1 MSVVQWLAAIRLEVD
16 VSSGRGPGRES
27 DQDIKLEEI
36 MHPAVTITPQA
47 SEREAL
53 KLLLENNVPGVPVV
67 DEEGLLVGF
76 VTDGHLLA
84 SALPEYLKVMADVS
98 FVSEAGDRWV
108 EYFAGSAERPVSD
121 VMSTEVSQVE
131 LGTSEVVVAHK
142 MVHDGVSSVVVTEG
156 GKVIGVVNRL
166 DLFAAV
172 IGAEPG

>member
-1 MSVVQWLAAIRLEVD
+1 MAGRAIRLEVD
-16 VSSGRGPGRES
+16 VSSERGPGRET
-27 DQDIKLEEI
+27 DQDIQIEEI
-36 MHPAVTITPQA
+36 MRPVVTITPDA

-98 FVSEAGDRWV
+98 FVSEAGDEWV
-108 EYFAGSAERPVSD
+108 DYFAGSAEKPVSE

-131 LGTSEVVVAHK
+131 LGDSEVVVAHK

-156 GKVIGVVNRL
+156 GKVVGVVNRL

-172 IGAEPG
+172 IGAKPD

>member
-1 MSVVQWLAAIRLEVD
+1 MSSE
-16 VSSGRGPGRES
+16 RGPGRET
-27 DQDIKLEEI
+27 DQDIQIEEI
-36 MHPAVTITPQA
+36 MRPVVTITPDA

-98 FVSEAGDRWV
+98 FVSEAGDEWV
-108 EYFAGSAERPVSD
+108 DYFAGSAERPVGE
-121 VMSTEVSQVE
+121 VMTTDVSQVE
-131 LGTSEVVVAHK
+131 LGISEVVVAHK

-156 GKVIGVVNRL
+156 GKVVGVVNRL

-172 IGAEPG
+172 IGAKPD

>member
-1 MSVVQWLAAIRLEVD
+1 MASRVTRLEVD
-16 VSSGRGPGRES
+16 VSGERGPRGET

-36 MHPAVTITPQA
+36 MRPAVTITPEA

-53 KLLLENNVPGVPVV
+53 KVLLDNNVPGVPVV

-98 FVSEAGDRWV
+98 FVSEAGDEWV
-108 EYFAGSAERPVSD
+108 DYFAGSAEKPVSE

-131 LGTSEVVVAHK
+131 LGKSEVVVAHK

-156 GKVIGVVNRL
+156 GKVVGVVNRL

-172 IGAEPG
+172 IDAKPG